1 LQIGIV
7 YPHHDVGTDPEA
19 IATFVQSAEQI
30 GFSHLRVYD
39 HVLGA
44 EHTRRFPPLSGVYDQ
59 HVPFSEPLVLFGF
72 LAACTRSIELVAGIL
87 VLPQRQTALVAK
99 QAADVAILSKGRLR
113 LGVGVGW
120 NHVEFAS
127 LNENFQDR
135 GARLDEQVALLRELW
150 TEPLVDFTGRW
161 HRVDRASIL
170 PRPTRRIPI
179 WFGGASES
187 AQHRA
192 ARLGDG
198 FIFAGDLAATLDMVP
213 SVREKV
219 LRVGRDPETFGIDV
233 VLSTDDGSH
242 ETRHL
247 YERCL
252 TLGVD
257 HLTIAQQRTRFR
269 SLDERLASLAACR
282 DSLLS

>member
-7 YPHHDVGTDPEA
+7 YPHHDIGTDPDD
-19 IATFVQSAEQI
+19 ITRFVQSVEQI

-44 EHTRRFPPLSGVYDQ
+44 DHTRRSPPLTGVYDQ

-72 LAACTRSIELVAGIL
+72 LAGCTQSIELVAGIL

-113 LGVGVGW
+113 LGVGAGW
-120 NHVEFAS
+120 NHVEFAA
-127 LNENFQDR
+127 LNESFDDR
-135 GARLDEQVALLRELW
+135 GARLDEQVALLRQLW
-150 TEPLVDFTGRW
+150 TEPLVDFTGSW

-170 PRPTRRIPI
+170 PRPPQPIPL
-179 WFGGASES
+179 WFGGASEA
-187 AQHRA
+187 AQRRA

-198 FIFAGDLAATLDMVP
+198 FIFAGDLAESLEMVP
-213 SVREKV
+213 TLREKV
-219 LRVGRDPETFGIDV
+219 LRIGRDPETFGIDV
-233 VLSTDDGSH
+233 VLSIDDSVH
-242 ETRHL
+242 DTRHL

-252 TLGVD
+252 ALGVN
-257 HLTIAQQRTRFR
+257 HLTIAQQRTKFR
-269 SLDERLASLAACR
+269 SPDERLASLAAFR
-282 DSLLS
+282 DSLFS